1 METLIV
7 YATRYGSVREAAE
20 MIARRLPGGAALYD
34 LKKADVP
41 PLDAY
46 DAVILGG
53 SIYIGRIQKELT
65 DFMHRNG
72 QTLLAKKLGL
82 FICAGLPDAAA
93 REKEL
98 MSVFPAA
105 LEEHASARGVLGY
118 RMDFARMRTADRLIM
133 RLIGGNSQN
142 TCEYFTQEI
151 GRFARAMDGMDRG
164 PAGQDK

>member
-20 MIARRLPGGAALYD
+20 MIAQRLSGRATLHD
-34 LKKADVP
+34 LEKADMP

-46 DAVILGG
+46 DSVILGG

-65 DFMHRNG
+65 DFMHRNR
-72 QTLLAKKLGL
+72 QALLAKKLGL

-118 RMDFARMRTADRLIM
+118 RMDLGRMKATDRLIM
-133 RLIGGNSQN
+133 RLIGGNIQS
-142 TCEYFTQEI
+142 TCEYFTKEI
-151 GRFARAMDGMDRG
+151 DRFAREMDGMDG
-164 PAGQDK
+164 SPAGQDR